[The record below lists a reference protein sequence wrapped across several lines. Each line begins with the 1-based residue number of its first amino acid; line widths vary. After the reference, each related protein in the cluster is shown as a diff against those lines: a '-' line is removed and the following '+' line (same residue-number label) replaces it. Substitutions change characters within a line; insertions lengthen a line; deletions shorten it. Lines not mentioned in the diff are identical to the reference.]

1 MQSWAEYKAH
11 LKNKRFLISVFVGIL
26 LLILSIVMNFYAGL
40 YAVERASN
48 SVTDLILSNTQTM
61 DVDGIFIYGSF
72 IFWIFVTILCLLK
85 PNRIPFILKSIALF
99 VFIRSIFISVTHIG
113 PFPDQILINPES
125 LINKFTSGADLFF
138 SAHTGLPYL
147 MALAFWNQKA
157 LRFFFLLASMV
168 FGAVVLLGHLHYS
181 IDVLSAFFITYT
193 IFHLSE
199 LTFKRDRAVFF
210 NGLNG

>member
-99 VFIRSIFISVTHIG
+99 VFIRSIFISVTHIKMERIKTKSAMLLRIKG
-113 PFPDQILINPES
+113 MRFGF
-125 LINKFTSGADLFF
+125 NK
-138 SAHTGLPYL
+138 H
-147 MALAFWNQKA
+147 
-157 LRFFFLLASMV
+157 RMV
-168 FGAVVLLGHLHYS
+168 TK
-181 IDVLSAFFITYT
+181 IQNIK
-193 IFHLSE
+193 E
-199 LTFKRDRAVFF
+199 P
-210 NGLNG
+210 